1 MPRIRIRYNG
11 SSVMMNELG
20 VIDNTKALCGNKVD
34 VLKRQGLSHPYRY
47 LGVRNYEESTL
58 LPIQYVKI
66 LRILTYFPDDDVT
79 YSRGIDLRLDHYC
92 VGIYDDCANGVFLAL
107 KNGRPISFPLPK
119 REQRPSIS
127 NVYPIN

>member
-1 MPRIRIRYNG
+1 MPSIRIRYNG
-11 SSVMMNELG
+11 SSVLMNELG

-34 VLKRQGLSHPYRY
+34 VLRRQGLSYPYRY
-47 LGVRNYEESTL
+47 LGVREYEERTL

-66 LRILTYFPDDDVT
+66 LRILTYFPDEDVL

-107 KNGRPISFPLPK
+107 KDGKPISFPLPNK
-119 REQRPSIS
+119 QYQAKPS
-127 NVYPIN
+127 NVQSIR